1 LEVGWPINNMVRE
14 KKNGLTVQYL
24 REVFFKVKRVEKEL
38 LNGPMAAA
46 TLVIFQGITSTERE
60 RIFGAT
66 NASSKDHGQT
76 TKWKV
81 TAYSLGQTAAS
92 TKVSTSMI

>member
-1 LEVGWPINNMVRE
+1 MVRE

-24 REVFFKVKRVEKEL
+24 RVVIFKVKRVGKEL
-38 LNGPMAAA
+38 SNGPMVAA
-46 TLVIFQGITSTERE
+46 TLVSSPEITSTERE
-60 RIFGAT
+60 CIFGAT
-66 NASSKDHGQT
+66 SASSKDHGQT